1 MLSFPDYRILL
12 NDNDRIYAVL
22 KKLRVF
28 SRKVI
33 SFWKGFYFH
42 VTYIITQILA
52 FCDFILN
59 KTLIF

>member
-33 SFWKGFYFH
+33 G
-42 VTYIITQILA
+42 VGILE
-52 FCDFILN
+52 FRDFGGGKN
-59 KTLIF
+59 IFDFRGVAV